1 MNLFAPEPRLL
12 RLREATEALGL
23 TEAQALSCLLWLL
36 NALGPRGEKVVAD
49 LRADADRASDGM
61 VHIDFDK
68 VAASVYMT
76 TDELFVLW
84 PTAIVD
90 YADVIKARSKGWQ

>member
-1 MNLFAPEPRLL
+1 MKLFAPDPRLH

-36 NALGPRGEKVVAD
+36 NALGPRGEKVLAD

-61 VHIDFDK
+61 VHVNFDD
-68 VAASVYMT
+68 VAASVNMT

-84 PTAIVD
+84 PTAIED
-90 YADVIKARSKGWQ
+90 YGPIIKARSKDWQ

>member
-1 MNLFAPEPRLL
+1 MEIASDDTRLL
-12 RLREATEALGL
+12 RLRAATETFGL
-23 TEAQALSCLLWLL
+23 NEAQALSCLLWLI
-36 NALGPRGEKVVAD
+36 AAMGPRGEKVVAD

-61 VHIDFDK
+61 VHVNLDD

-84 PTAIVD
+84 PTAIAD
-90 YADVIKARSKGWQ
+90 YADIIKAKLKGCQ